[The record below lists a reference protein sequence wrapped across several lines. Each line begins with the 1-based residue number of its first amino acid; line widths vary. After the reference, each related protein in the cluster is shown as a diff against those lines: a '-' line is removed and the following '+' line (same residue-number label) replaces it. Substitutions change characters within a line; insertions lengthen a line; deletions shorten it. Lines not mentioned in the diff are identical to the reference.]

1 MFGCLKLWTLEE
13 ARQFFT
19 ISARAGGW
27 VELRYIGTW
36 PGNWEGFKLRRMIK
50 LLKFDAQ
57 AIQYI
62 IFYAA
67 TFIHKLDNY
76 SCIQHAKFV
85 GLHLCHL
92 RGLTCWKPLAVG
104 ALRNILS
111 QKQGSSL
118 QGSKEGGNWSL
129 KAINGQEKHCW
140 PWNCSS

>member
-1 MFGCLKLWTLEE
+1 MFEFSKDMK
-13 ARQFFT
+13 RSQ
-19 ISARAGGW
+19 ISARAGGL

-92 RGLTCWKPLAVG
+92 RGLEGFRSDKNLVT
-104 ALRNILS
+104 
-111 QKQGSSL
+111 SL
-118 QGSKEGGNWSL
+118 GMSVQWV
-129 KAINGQEKHCW
+129 
-140 PWNCSS
+140 